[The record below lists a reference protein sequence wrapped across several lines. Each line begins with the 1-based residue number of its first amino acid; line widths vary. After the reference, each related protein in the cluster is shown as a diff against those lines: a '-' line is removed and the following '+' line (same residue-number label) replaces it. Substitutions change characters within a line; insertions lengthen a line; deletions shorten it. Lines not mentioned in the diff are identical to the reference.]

1 MIIVNCESEP
11 VAKTVEF
18 NTLLQNLAQ
27 IMANQGSGNYSEE
40 AVLEIDGVKDALV
53 EAIGLLRENIRIKK
67 AQVVQGT
74 MTVYFI
80 IYNFQVRILACM
92 SDPRTLISL

>member
-1 MIIVNCESEP
+1 MTEGQVAAFRQGDTVSMIIVNCESEP

-27 IMANQGSGNYSEE
+27 IMANHGAGNYSEE

-67 AQVVQGT
+67 AQVVQGK
-74 MTVYFI
+74 V
-80 IYNFQVRILACM
+80 
-92 SDPRTLISL
+92 